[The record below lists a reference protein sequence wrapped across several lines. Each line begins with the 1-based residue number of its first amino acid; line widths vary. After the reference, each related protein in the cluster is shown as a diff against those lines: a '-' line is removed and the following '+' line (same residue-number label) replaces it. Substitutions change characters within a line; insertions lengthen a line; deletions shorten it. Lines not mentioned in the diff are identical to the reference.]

1 MPPSPVLSVRYSSHV
16 GIAFQNPPT
25 VRDGDDDDDD
35 DATYVGAVVK
45 TIVDNGAVAI
55 PSVHSLKFADGGGGG
70 EGGEG
75 RRRGAGVE
83 EDEVGEEGSSIE
95 LGRGSV
101 HEFVKEGDV
110 LVDVDG
116 HPVDEAILLSHVIE
130 LLAGMCVW
138 AYRVV

>member
-1 MPPSPVLSVRYSSHV
+1 M

-138 AYRVV
+138 AYRVA

>member
-1 MPPSPVLSVRYSSHV
+1 M

-55 PSVHSLKFADGGGGG
+55 PSVHSLKFADDGGGG

-75 RRRGAGVE
+75 RRRGPGVE

-95 LGRGSV
+95 LGRRSV

-116 HPVDEAILLSHVIE
+116 HPVDEAMLLSHVIE

>member
-1 MPPSPVLSVRYSSHV
+1 M

-45 TIVDNGAVAI
+45 TIIDNGAVAI
-55 PSVHSLKFADGGGGG
+55 PSVHSLKFADDGGGG

-75 RRRGAGVE
+75 RRRGPGVE

-95 LGRGSV
+95 LGRRSV

-116 HPVDEAILLSHVIE
+116 HPVDEAMLLSHVIE